1 VREKLRAAWSKRE
14 NDILYSYPRRCDGAL
29 LHYHFDVLRDRALE
43 GVRPEGRS
51 LIEELVERGYD
62 IKTLRFSVERF
73 EVEGPPRPP
82 VPTVHDCLSLG
93 CKAPHGGE
101 AGA

>member
-1 VREKLRAAWSKRE
+1 VKERLRAVWSKRE
-14 NDILYSYPRRCDGAL
+14 ADILYHYPRSCDGAL

-62 IKTLRFSVERF
+62 ITTLRFSVDRF

-82 VPTVHDCLSLG
+82 VPVLHDCLAQG
-93 CKAPHGGE
+93 CTEPHG
-101 AGA
+101 AGKVV